1 MAGHGLF
8 PSSQVFEANLKDSQ
22 QGFNWRDTLKSV
34 MHVAGVLGR
43 CAIDYKVHGRLCGV
57 RPL

>member
-1 MAGHGLF
+1 LF